1 VLTKRRAARIESQS
15 ALGRSKTPHRL
26 KDWGGTPSELI
37 TIRRGRPQ
45 LSSQQA
51 GLRSK
56 NTMLIRR
63 LLLGSFH
70 LLPACP
76 FPSRARYS
84 TFPSSEFPKFFSLFN
99 DFTHFPPAPT
109 PKMTGIS
116 LGSSKIQHAITSLNL
131 AIDSTGR
138 RDAHQLFV
146 TIPPPGSKLLFATVS
161 FHVSPH

>member
-1 VLTKRRAARIESQS
+1 MI
-15 ALGRSKTPHRL
+15 G
-26 KDWGGTPSELI
+26 SEPI
-37 TIRRGRPQ
+37 QIPEARGRPQ
-45 LSSQQA
+45 LSSQQV

-146 TIPPPGSKLLFATVS
+146 TLASMRLASFQEKNISFFCLLHLLFLYHGAKVRAHAFRGCNMRYS
-161 FHVSPH
+161 N